1 MATSTVE
8 DYLKQLYL
16 EQQKTDNA
24 LVAMGRL
31 ADAMHVAP
39 GTVTA
44 MIKTLGESGLVLY
57 EPRGGV
63 KLTHSG
69 EQLAL
74 HVLRRHRLVELF
86 LVEVVGLDW
95 SQVHEEAEQLE
106 HAISDTVLERID
118 HLLGRPSVDPHGD
131 PIPTAAG
138 QLNRARLVSLS
149 KCKAGQHA
157 RIARVIDQG
166 AGFLRFAEGRGLTPG
181 VEVVVEQHDE
191 LADAITVQPMDRAPI
206 TIGTT
211 AAAKI
216 FVEAL

>member
-16 EQQKTDNA
+16 EHQKTENA
-24 LVAMGRL
+24 LVAMGKL
-31 ADAMHVAP
+31 ADAMRVAP

-44 MIKTLGESGLVLY
+44 MIKTLGESGLVQY
-57 EPRGGV
+57 EPQVGV

-86 LVEVVGLDW
+86 LVKVLELDW

-118 HLLGRPSVDPHGD
+118 HLLGRPSADPHGD

-138 QLNRARLVSLS
+138 RVSRIRLVSLS
-149 KCKAGQHA
+149 KCKTGQHA
-157 RIARVIDQG
+157 QIARVIDQG
-166 AGFLRFAEGRGLTPG
+166 AGFLRFAEGRGLKPG

-191 LADAITVQPMDRAPI
+191 LADAVTVQPRDQAPV
-206 TIGTT
+206 TIGTA

-216 FVEAL
+216 FVKAL